1 MSVMTSI
8 ISGTWIYQ
16 HSETMGAS
24 GFIAVCWRCLRSMQ
38 SSKVLLGSME
48 WSDDCLSHYF
58 TVGADGSYTMFSVL
72 FLKIT
77 VYFALL
83 ADVIS
88 LMKKSIIWLLMW
100 MS

>member
-1 MSVMTSI
+1 MTVCPI
-8 ISGTWIYQ
+8 I
-16 HSETMGAS
+16 
-24 GFIAVCWRCLRSMQ
+24 
-38 SSKVLLGSME
+38 
-48 WSDDCLSHYF
+48 F

-88 LMKKSIIWLLMW
+88 LMKKSVI
-100 MS
+100 